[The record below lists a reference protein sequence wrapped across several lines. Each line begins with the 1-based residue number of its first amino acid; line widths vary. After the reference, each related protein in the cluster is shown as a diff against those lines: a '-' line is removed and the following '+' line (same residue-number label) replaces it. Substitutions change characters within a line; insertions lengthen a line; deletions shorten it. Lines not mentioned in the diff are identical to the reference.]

1 MMEIIGTT
9 VKVVC
14 TVVLYACVLNVFAVE
29 SRTLKTV
36 GITANGGTVSG
47 TVSIAVIVTQN
58 NVTRITGRIRNKE
71 TDECCA
77 VIRDR
82 CGDISVDYGE

>member
-14 TVVLYACVLNVFAVE
+14 TVVFYACVLNVFAVE

-58 NVTRITGRIRNKE
+58 NVTRITGRIRNRE
-71 TDECCA
+71 PDECCA
-77 VIRDR
+77 VIRDS
-82 CGDISVDYGE
+82 CGDTSVGYGV

>member
-1 MMEIIGTT
+1 MEIIGST

-14 TVVLYACVLNVFAVE
+14 TIVLCECVLSAFVVE
-29 SRTLKTV
+29 FCTLKTV

-58 NVTRITGRIRNKE
+58 NVTRITGRIRNRE
-71 TDECCA
+71 PDECCA
-77 VIRDR
+77 VIRDS
-82 CGDISVDYGE
+82 CGDTSVGYGV